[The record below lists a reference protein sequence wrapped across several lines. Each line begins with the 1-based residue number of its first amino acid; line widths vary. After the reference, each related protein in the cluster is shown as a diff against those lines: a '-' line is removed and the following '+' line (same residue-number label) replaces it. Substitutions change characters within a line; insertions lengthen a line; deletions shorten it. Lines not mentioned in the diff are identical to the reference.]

1 MKKSKGIGY
10 SDDILGMRRV
20 LRISSPQSDMLRIFS
35 TVLIL
40 FSCNIWMVAPWTFG
54 FPCAFLLFIHWPSRP
69 VIGTDFLQDMTEG
82 SGFNMLHVGVSNA
95 TLKSYHLFHCLA
107 LVAMLHD
114 LDIDKSEFWMDCL
127 LCIYQQV
134 SPLILHWLPLTQ
146 HSSASSLGCERTRLA
161 CLLRI
166 GAHT

>member
-1 MKKSKGIGY
+1 
-10 SDDILGMRRV
+10 
-20 LRISSPQSDMLRIFS
+20 
-35 TVLIL
+35 
-40 FSCNIWMVAPWTFG
+40 MVAPWTFG

-69 VIGTDFLQDMTEG
+69 VIGTDSLQDMTEG

-134 SPLILHWLPLTQ
+134 SPLILRWLPLTQ

-166 GAHT
+166 GAHTQIRPSNLLKRTITVHTSIVNRWNPQWHHQYLTIWATCIPTYI